1 MNDNAVWLRRAGL
14 CVAAFFAVA
23 AAAATPDSAPLV
35 IAAVGDIMLGSA
47 WPDARDL
54 PPRNGAGLLTEVT
67 PVLSRADLA
76 FGNLEGPLVDGGL
89 PTKPGGPHSFAFAV
103 PTRYGARL
111 KEAGFDLLSLANNH
125 ASDFGPRGRASTRRV
140 LDALDIG
147 HAGDKG
153 TVAFRTVRG
162 RRVALIAFAHNNVAS
177 NVSDVEN
184 ARRVVAGLASRADI
198 ILVSFHGGGEG
209 AGRQHVLRKTEI
221 YLGEARGDLPKFAHA
236 VVDAGA
242 DLVLGSGPHVV
253 RGMEVYRGRLIAYSL
268 GNFATYGKF
277 GLSGP
282 TGLSLILEVRLS
294 PETGAFRGGRIHALR
309 QVKPGGP
316 RRDPSEAVIPVVA
329 RLSKQDF
336 GAAAVHVAK
345 NGALLAAAPP

>member
-1 MNDNAVWLRRAGL
+1 
-14 CVAAFFAVA
+14 
-23 AAAATPDSAPLV
+23 
-35 IAAVGDIMLGSA
+35 
-47 WPDARDL
+47 
-54 PPRNGAGLLTEVT
+54 
-67 PVLSRADLA
+67 
-76 FGNLEGPLVDGGL
+76 VDGGR

-111 KEAGFDLLSLANNH
+111 QEAGFDLLSLANNH

-140 LDALDIG
+140 LDALNIG

-162 RRVALIAFAHNNVAS
+162 RRVALVAFAHNRVAHNV
-177 NVSDVEN
+177 NDVEN
-184 ARRVVAGLASRADI
+184 ARQVVAGLASRADI

-209 AGRQHVLRKTEI
+209 AGRQHVVRGTET
-221 YLGEARGDLPKFAHA
+221 YLGEARGDLRAFTHA

-242 DLVLGSGPHVV
+242 DLVLGHGPHVV
-253 RGMEVYRGRLIAYSL
+253 RGMEVYKGRLIAYSL

-282 TGLSLILEVRLS
+282 TGLSLILEAHLS
-294 PETGAFRGGRIHALR
+294 PTDGAFLGGRIHPAK
-309 QVKPGGP
+309 QTKPGGP
-316 RRDPSEAVIPVVA
+316 KRDPAGAVIPVIA

-336 GAAAVHVAK
+336 GARTAVRVGK
-345 NGALLAAAPP
+345 NGALFAPPPALGSQR